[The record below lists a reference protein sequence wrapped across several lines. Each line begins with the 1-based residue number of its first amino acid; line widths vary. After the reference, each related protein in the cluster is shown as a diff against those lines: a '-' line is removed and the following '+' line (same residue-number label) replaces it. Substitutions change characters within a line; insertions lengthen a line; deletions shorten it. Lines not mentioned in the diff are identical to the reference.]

1 MRKLNF
7 WKAPLNALTIN
18 MLQIA
23 PQHALHCINMQKHP
37 SARILLTADFA
48 DYTDCL
54 FAGGYIGPPLY
65 HK

>member
-7 WKAPLNALTIN
+7 WKALLNTLTIN
-18 MLQIA
+18 VLQNT
-23 PQHALHCINMQKHP
+23 PQLVPHCINMQKHQ

-54 FAGGYIGPPLY
+54 FAGGYIDPSLR